1 MMGVFTI
8 DRIRTILGV
17 PDLRVQ
23 VSRLVQPP
31 EPREGSI
38 RLVLQWPIAQ

>member
-1 MMGVFTI
+1 MGINTI
-8 DRIRTILGV
+8 DRIRTVLGV
-17 PDLRVQ
+17 LDLRVQ

-38 RLVLQWPIAQ
+38 RLVLQWQIAQ